1 KILLCVYALSILG
14 TTHSLLNKLNFINF

>member
-1 KILLCVYALSILG
+1 CVYALSILG

>member
-1 KILLCVYALSILG
+1 LLCVYALSILG